1 MGPGR
6 PRPQAAEPRA
16 FKAWLLPPGAP
27 GARQAQSTICHSWNT
42 LHLPSGLEPRR
53 VSEPRASRG
62 PRLRRPSSGLRPL
75 GSVLIRPLHGADP
88 RRPGR
93 PASSGRRR
101 GKAEPRDAPPSGV
114 AQAEEG
120 ENPRCHSRGRRTE
133 AVSAGTRGRGQ
144 RRGPGNAPW
153 RTQTT
158 CRGAVCARSVYATPL
173 TRVAPIRLAQK
184 NFAPHSPNPLA
195 QAIGP
200 SGPGLRSPLP
210 QGRPSQLA
218 CGLSRCPGPAL
229 NWPADPTS
237 SLGHRGS
244 RLENV
249 TALGPLPQP
258 LEPSPQ
264 SHGAAGAGLSSLTR
278 SAG

>member
-1 MGPGR
+1 MWALAAPGPRRPSPAPSRPGSSRPAPREPGR
-6 PRPQAAEPRA
+6 HNLQSVTPGTRCTFPVASSHVGCQNPVR
-16 FKAWLLPPGAP
+16 PGAP
-27 GARQAQSTICHSWNT
+27 ASGA
-42 LHLPSGLEPRR
+42 
-53 VSEPRASRG
+53 
-62 PRLRRPSSGLRPL
+62 RPL

-101 GKAEPRDAPPSGV
+101 GKAEPRDAPRSGV

-120 ENPRCHSRGRRTE
+120 ETPRCHSRGRRTE

-158 CRGAVCARSVYATPL
+158 CRGAVCARSAYATPL

>member
-1 MGPGR
+1 MWAPAAPGPRQPSPAPSRPGSSRPAPREPGR
-6 PRPQAAEPRA
+6 HNLQSVTPGTRCTFPVASSHVGCQNPVR
-16 FKAWLLPPGAP
+16 PGAP
-27 GARQAQSTICHSWNT
+27 ASGA
-42 LHLPSGLEPRR
+42 
-53 VSEPRASRG
+53 
-62 PRLRRPSSGLRPL
+62 RPL

-101 GKAEPRDAPPSGV
+101 GKAEPRDTPRSGV

-173 TRVAPIRLAQK
+173 TRIAPIQLAQK

-210 QGRPSQLA
+210 QGHPSQLA

-258 LEPSPQ
+258 LEPLPQ

-278 SAG
+278 SVG